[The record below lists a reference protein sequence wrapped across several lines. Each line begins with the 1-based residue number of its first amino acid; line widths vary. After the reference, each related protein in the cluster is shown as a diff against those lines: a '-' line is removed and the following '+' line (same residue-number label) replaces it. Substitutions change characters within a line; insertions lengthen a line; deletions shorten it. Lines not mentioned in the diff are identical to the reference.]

1 MLSLIIITGMSG
13 SGKTQAMRFFEDRE
27 YFCIDNIP
35 PILISRLL
43 EVFAHIGDDKR
54 KIALVIDMRVGA
66 MINELLDQIKLIRE
80 NGYSCELLFMD
91 ADDETLV
98 KRYKETRRVHPIK
111 SKGGLL
117 SSIKAERELLREV
130 YNASNVVIDTSKIKA
145 QDLNKQLSNIFFNS
159 DKRDNLI
166 INVMAFGFKYGTP
179 MDADLVFDVRCFPNP
194 FYIPELKKK
203 TGNDRDVQEFVMN
216 SSESVKFMEKL
227 TDMIKFMIPLY
238 IDEGKSSLTIAIG
251 CTGGKHRSVTM
262 ANKLADALDC
272 DGYIAN
278 RIYRDISKN

>member
-1 MLSLIIITGMSG
+1 MQLIVITGMSG
-13 SGKTQAMRFFEDRE
+13 SGKTQAMRFFEDKG

-43 EVFAHIGDDKR
+43 EVFAHIGENKR

-66 MINELLDQIKLIRE
+66 MINELLGQIKLIRQ

-98 KRYKETRRVHPIK
+98 KRYKETRRVHPIR

-117 SSIKAERELLREV
+117 ESIKAEREMLSDL
-130 YNASNVVIDTSKIKA
+130 YNASDVVMDTSNIKHG
-145 QDLNKQLSNIFFNS
+145 DLNKKLHGIYF
-159 DKRDNLI
+159 DTEKRDNLV
-166 INVMAFGFKYGTP
+166 INVMGFGFKYGMP

-194 FYIPELKKK
+194 FYVEELKEK
-203 TGNDRDVQEFVMN
+203 TGNDKDVQEYVMN
-216 SSESVKFMEKL
+216 CPESVEFMKKL
-227 TDMIKFMIPLY
+227 IDMIGFMIPLY
-238 IDEGKSSLTIAIG
+238 SDEGKSSLTIAIG

-262 ANKLADALDC
+262 ANKLADALDKE
-272 DGYIAN
+272 GYVAN
-278 RIYRDISKN
+278 RIYRDIDKR

>member
-1 MLSLIIITGMSG
+1 MIEMIVITGMSG
-13 SGKTQAMRFFEDRE
+13 SGKTQAMRFFEDRG

-35 PILISRLL
+35 PVLISRLL
-43 EVFAHIGDDKR
+43 EVFAHIGYDKR

-98 KRYKETRRVHPIK
+98 KRYKETRRVHPIR
-111 SKGGLL
+111 SKDGLL
-117 SSIKAERELLREV
+117 ESIRAERKMLSDL
-130 YNASNVVIDTSKIKA
+130 YCASDTVIDTSKINYG
-145 QDLNKQLSNIFFNS
+145 DLNRTLQEIYF
-159 DKRDNLI
+159 DNKKKDSLI

-194 FYIPELKKK
+194 FYVEELKNK
-203 TGNDRDVQEFVMN
+203 TGNDKEVQEYVMN
-216 SSESVKFMEKL
+216 SSESVEFMKKL
-227 TDMIKFMIPLY
+227 IDMIKFMIPLY
-238 IDEGKSSLTIAIG
+238 SDEGKSSLTVAIG

-262 ANKLADALDC
+262 ANKLADSLD
-272 DGYIAN
+272 DGGYIVN
-278 RIYRDISKN
+278 RIYRDITKR